1 LWVGQRTCPLAFAF
15 STNYTLRRDERYIP
29 NSVFSYDALFLYAKM
44 MMEPKAHAVVLKS
57 EKSYEEDRAFQN
69 TRRIQMVRRNYDR
82 V

>member
-1 LWVGQRTCPLAFAF
+1 
-15 STNYTLRRDERYIP
+15 
-29 NSVFSYDALFLYAKM
+29 M

-69 TRRIQMVRRNYDR
+69 TRRIQLVRKNYDR